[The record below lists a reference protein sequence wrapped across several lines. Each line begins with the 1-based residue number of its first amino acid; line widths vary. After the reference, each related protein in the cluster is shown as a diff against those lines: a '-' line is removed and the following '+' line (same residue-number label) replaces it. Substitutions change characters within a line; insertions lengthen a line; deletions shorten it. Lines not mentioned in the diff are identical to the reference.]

1 MRSPISTS
9 PSLNSHPFSL
19 TLFSVSQQSFFAPFL
34 PTHPKIPFHPL
45 FFLLS
50 TFICGHVIPRPA
62 SRLFF
67 FYLTRT
73 FTLPFS
79 QHLPH
84 PSLSHPPFP
93 LFFLHPTHHT
103 CSTFHSHIHSLKSKI
118 TGWDQIFIH
127 RIRIPGLYIL
137 IHFSSV
143 HFVFHFTFTFNFIYY
158 FYFNF
163 ILLLFL
169 FLFSFSFTI

>member
-1 MRSPISTS
+1 MFNQVFWDADNLCGLANNTFTIRSFFFFYPFFYTIPSSTRSPISTS

-19 TLFSVSQQSFFAPFL
+19 ALFSISQQSFFAPFL

-127 RIRIPGLYIL
+127 RIRIPGLL
-137 IHFSSV
+137 HFN
-143 HFVFHFTFTFNFIYY
+143 TF
-158 FYFNF
+158 
-163 ILLLFL
+163 
-169 FLFSFSFTI
+169 